1 MQSLLPAGWLAFT
14 GRELNPLDRYKRFQ
28 ITFSSPF
35 SGFIL
40 AQGKFHFE
48 LPTNGSLIPTAG
60 PRYGRHRIGPP
71 IGRGGQEPCGGP
83 VPFGTVEMDYRSE
96 AREGIREHGLFA
108 VWIDLDQRSTEALSD
123 VPHGNGGKSLLPP
136 EPGHRSFRMFELKN
150 ILRTAALSTRP
161 FQFDTLIGSHRRQL
175 GALRTPAIRQLDSYR
190 LAMSGSKLTFSY

>member
-1 MQSLLPAGWLAFT
+1 MIEAFDP
-14 GRELNPLDRYKRFQ
+14 GRGDLWRASSILNCR
-28 ITFSSPF
+28 
-35 SGFIL
+35 
-40 AQGKFHFE
+40 
-48 LPTNGSLIPTAG
+48 NGSLIPTAG
-60 PRYGRHRIGPP
+60 PRCGRHRIGPP

-108 VWIDLDQRSTEALSD
+108 VWIDLDQGSSRCMNYCSYYAPAHRRFTPTEALSD
-123 VPHGNGGKSLLPP
+123 VRHGNGGKSLLPP